1 LRPGGAHP
9 ALGWRRLGVGERQ
22 EYAMSAVEYATQ
34 HLAAS
39 AATGAAPSDGPNAS
53 AESGTAEVAR
63 SGPGS
68 AGAGRP
74 KVVVIMPAY
83 NAARTLARTYAELP
97 KDVVDHVIVVDDA
110 SRDAT
115 VEIAEQLGLNAVVHV
130 QNRGYGGNQKTCYLE
145 ALKAGAD
152 VVVML
157 HPDYQYDSTK
167 VPVLIEP
174 ILAGRADVVLGSRF
188 LGDGAL
194 AGGMPLYKFLAN
206 RFLTG
211 VENAAFRIELS
222 ELHTGLRAYR
232 RSVLEA
238 IPFVLNSEDFVFD
251 SQIIA
256 QCVYKGF
263 RLDEIAVP
271 TRYFPEASSVNWRRS
286 IVYGLATLRV
296 VGSYLLN
303 RWGLRRD
310 DRFAASLAEVIPA
323 YHWQQIDRA
332 RGASGVE
339 ALAPIPAVA

>member
-1 LRPGGAHP
+1 MRAVED
-9 ALGWRRLGVGERQ
+9 AMDSGVGR
-22 EYAMSAVEYATQ
+22 AVGAGVAPSGGPEGPGDGRTVARP
-34 HLAAS
+34 
-39 AATGAAPSDGPNAS
+39 AAPAPSVP
-53 AESGTAEVAR
+53 T
-63 SGPGS
+63 
-68 AGAGRP
+68 GRA

-83 NAARTLARTYAELP
+83 NAARTLERTYAELP
-97 KDVVDHVIVVDDA
+97 KDVVDRVIVVDDA
-110 SRDAT
+110 SRDDT
-115 VEIAEQLGLNAVVHV
+115 VAIAEQLGLNAVVHV

-152 VVVML
+152 IVVML

-167 VPVLIEP
+167 VPALIEP

-188 LGDGAL
+188 LGEGAL

-206 RFLTG
+206 RFLTRI
-211 VENAAFRIELS
+211 ENAAFGIELS

-238 IPFVLNSEDFVFD
+238 LPFVLNSEDFVFD

-271 TRYFPEASSVNWRRS
+271 TRYFPEASSVNWWRS

-303 RWGLRRD
+303 RCGLRRD
-310 DRFAASLAEVIPA
+310 AAFTATLAEVIPA

-332 RGASGVE
+332 RGVAGE
-339 ALAPIPAVA
+339 AREAVPVGA

>member
-1 LRPGGAHP
+1 
-9 ALGWRRLGVGERQ
+9 
-22 EYAMSAVEYATQ
+22 MSAVNVIASDQPAGTAVADG
-34 HLAAS
+34 LAA
-39 AATGAAPSDGPNAS
+39 PDAS
-53 AESGTAEVAR
+53 PAGVGVESGGEPRQGTATH
-63 SGPGS
+63 
-68 AGAGRP
+68 RP

-83 NAARTLARTYAELP
+83 NAAKTLERTYAELP
-97 KDVVDHVIVVDDA
+97 MDVVDHVIVVDDA
-110 SRDAT
+110 SRDET
-115 VEIAEQLGLNAVVHV
+115 VEIAERLGLDAVVHV

-167 VPVLIEP
+167 VPALIEP
-174 ILAGRADVVLGSRF
+174 ILTGRADVVLGSRF

-206 RFLTG
+206 RFLTW
-211 VENAAFRIELS
+211 VENRAFGIELS

-256 QCVYKGF
+256 QSAFKGF

-271 TRYFPEASSVNWRRS
+271 TRYFPEASSVNWHRS
-286 IVYGLATLRV
+286 LVYGLATLRV

-310 DRFAASLAEVIPA
+310 AGFSATLADAIPA
-323 YHWQQIDRA
+323 YHWQQIA
-332 RGASGVE
+332 RGRGAVVETLAS
-339 ALAPIPAVA
+339 APAAR

>member
-1 LRPGGAHP
+1 
-9 ALGWRRLGVGERQ
+9 
-22 EYAMSAVEYATQ
+22 MT
-34 HLAAS
+34 
-39 AATGAAPSDGPNAS
+39 T
-53 AESGTAEVAR
+53 
-63 SGPGS
+63 
-68 AGAGRP
+68 
-74 KVVVIMPAY
+74 
-83 NAARTLARTYAELP
+83 TLARPVGTLERTYAELP
-97 KDVVDHVIVVDDA
+97 KDVVDRVIVVDDA
-110 SRDAT
+110 SRDDT
-115 VEIAEQLGLNAVVHV
+115 VAIAEQLGLNAVVHV

-152 VVVML
+152 IVVML

-167 VPVLIEP
+167 VPALIEP
-174 ILAGRADVVLGSRF
+174 ILAGRADVMLGSRF
-188 LGDGAL
+188 LGEGAL

-206 RFLTG
+206 RFLTRI
-211 VENAAFRIELS
+211 ENAAFGIELS

-238 IPFVLNSEDFVFD
+238 LPFVLNSEDFVFD

-271 TRYFPEASSVNWRRS
+271 TRYFPEASSVNWWRS

-303 RWGLRRD
+303 RCGLRRD
-310 DRFAASLAEVIPA
+310 AAFTATLAEVIPA

-332 RGASGVE
+332 RGVAGE
-339 ALAPIPAVA
+339 AREAVPVGA